1 MELQALIL
9 AICSYVLL
17 ITHYHLFI
25 VFSPVHRD
33 TKKPRGFTFC
43 QYRRAED
50 AADAVRGMSG
60 RVSMG
65 REGSWGEGNKYKGE
79 ERDGYSTFRVLDD
92 SRIGLSGAHCYLAH
106 TAY

>member
-1 MELQALIL
+1 MLLVEVIAL
-9 AICSYVLL
+9 
-17 ITHYHLFI
+17 YHLLI

-65 REGSWGEGNKYKGE
+65 QERRWGEVGRE
-79 ERDGYSTFRVLDD
+79 
-92 SRIGLSGAHCYLAH
+92 AW
-106 TAY
+106 

>member
-1 MELQALIL
+1 MGVTVH
-9 AICSYVLL
+9 CHLL
-17 ITHYHLFI
+17 T

-43 QYRRAED
+43 QYRREED

-65 REGSWGEGNKYKGE
+65 GKGEGYRTFKFFDYCIFLNSCHPQIVPTQSEALNKINATLE
-79 ERDGYSTFRVLDD
+79 Q
-92 SRIGLSGAHCYLAH
+92 
-106 TAY
+106 

>member
-1 MELQALIL
+1 MGVTVH
-9 AICSYVLL
+9 C
-17 ITHYHLFI
+17 HLST

-43 QYRRAED
+43 QYRREED

-65 REGSWGEGNKYKGE
+65 GKGEGSQTFKFFDYRISLNICRPQIVATQSEALNKIDAILE
-79 ERDGYSTFRVLDD
+79 Q
-92 SRIGLSGAHCYLAH
+92 
-106 TAY
+106 